1 MFGSAWNHGATLA
14 FIGEYVRTEKDSD
27 MEFTGIIGLI
37 HLILVVYAAVSI
49 LGAPGTTGQKV
60 LWILLVLL
68 FPVVGLIIW
77 FLAGPKKA

>member
-1 MFGSAWNHGATLA
+1 M
-14 FIGEYVRTEKDSD
+14 V
-27 MEFTGIIGLI
+27 EFTGILGLI

-49 LGAPGTTGQKV
+49 LGASVATGQKV
-60 LWILLVLL
+60 LWILLVLI